1 MSKNKKHRNNNY
13 NGPKRVTGKD
23 LQAQSTTIELKGKK
37 YDMNFDLNAMAELED
52 IFGSLQIA
60 IAELKKKKLKAV
72 RSFLYAVL
80 KSTDESLTEFEV
92 GRLIDMNNFTT
103 IEKAITKLINNAF
116 EEGEED
122 EKETSTKNEHP
133 DHQPRR
139 TESTGNGSTI

>member
-1 MSKNKKHRNNNY
+1 MSKNKKHHNNNY
-13 NGPKRVTGKD
+13 NGQKRVTGKD

-52 IFGSLQIA
+52 IFGSLQVA
-60 IAELKKKKLKAV
+60 IAELKKKKLKAI

-103 IEKAITKLINNAF
+103 IERAITKLINNAF

-122 EKETSTKNEHP
+122 EKEASAKNEHP

-139 TESTGNGSTI
+139 AE

>member
-13 NGPKRVTGKD
+13 NGQKRVIGKD
-23 LQAQSTTIELKGKK
+23 LQVQTTTIELKGKK
-37 YDMNFDLNAMAELED
+37 YEMNFDLNAMAELED

-103 IEKAITKLINNAF
+103 IERAITKLINNAF

-122 EKETSTKNEHP
+122 EKEASAKNEHP

-139 TESTGNGSTI
+139 AE

>member
-13 NGPKRVTGKD
+13 NGQKRVTGKD
-23 LQAQSTTIELKGKK
+23 LQVQTTTIELKGKK
-37 YDMNFDLNAMAELED
+37 YEMNFDLNAMAELED
-52 IFGSLQIA
+52 IFGSLQTA

-103 IEKAITKLINNAF
+103 IERAITKLINNAF

-139 TESTGNGSTI
+139 TE

>member
-13 NGPKRVTGKD
+13 NGQTRVTGKD
-23 LQAQSTTIELKGKK
+23 LQVQTTTIELKGKK
-37 YDMNFDLNAMAELED
+37 YEMNFDLNAMAELED

-103 IEKAITKLINNAF
+103 IERAITKLINNAF

-139 TESTGNGSTI
+139 TE

>member
-1 MSKNKKHRNNNY
+1 MSKNKKHHNNY
-13 NGPKRVTGKD
+13 NGQKRVTGKD
-23 LQAQSTTIELKGKK
+23 LKTQSTTIELKGKK

-103 IEKAITKLINNAF
+103 IERAITKLINNAF

-122 EKETSTKNEHP
+122 EKEASAKNEHP
-133 DHQPRR
+133 DHQPRKKA
-139 TESTGNGSTI
+139 E

>member
-13 NGPKRVTGKD
+13 NGQKRVTGKD
-23 LQAQSTTIELKGKK
+23 LQVQTTTIELKGKK
-37 YDMNFDLNAMAELED
+37 YEMNFDLNAMAELED

-103 IEKAITKLINNAF
+103 IERAITKLINNAF

-122 EKETSTKNEHP
+122 EKEASAKNEHP

-139 TESTGNGSTI
+139 AE

>member
-13 NGPKRVTGKD
+13 NGQKRVTGKD
-23 LQAQSTTIELKGKK
+23 LQVQTTTIELKGKK
-37 YDMNFDLNAMAELED
+37 YEMNFDLNAMAELED

-103 IEKAITKLINNAF
+103 IERAITKLINNAF

-133 DHQPRR
+133 DHQPRS
-139 TESTGNGSTI
+139 TE

>member
-13 NGPKRVTGKD
+13 NGQKRVTGKD
-23 LQAQSTTIELKGKK
+23 LQVQTTTIELKGKK
-37 YDMNFDLNAMAELED
+37 YEMNFDLNAMAELED

-103 IEKAITKLINNAF
+103 IERAITKLINNAF

-139 TESTGNGSTI
+139 TE

>member
-13 NGPKRVTGKD
+13 NGQKRVTGKD
-23 LQAQSTTIELKGKK
+23 LQVQTTTIELKGRK
-37 YDMNFDLNAMAELED
+37 YEMNFDLNAMAELED

-103 IEKAITKLINNAF
+103 IERAITKLINNAF

-139 TESTGNGSTI
+139 TE

>member
-1 MSKNKKHRNNNY
+1 MSKNKKHHNNNY
-13 NGPKRVTGKD
+13 NGQKRVTGKD
-23 LQAQSTTIELKGKK
+23 LQTQSTTIELKGKK

-103 IEKAITKLINNAF
+103 IERAITKLINNAF

-122 EKETSTKNEHP
+122 EKEASAKNEHP
-133 DHQPRR
+133 DHQPRKKA
-139 TESTGNGSTI
+139 E

>member
-1 MSKNKKHRNNNY
+1 MSKNKKHLNNNY
-13 NGPKRVTGKD
+13 NGQKRVTGKD
-23 LQAQSTTIELKGKK
+23 LQTQSTTIELKGKK

-103 IEKAITKLINNAF
+103 IERAITKLINNAF

-122 EKETSTKNEHP
+122 EKEASAKNEHP

-139 TESTGNGSTI
+139 AE